1 MRILLINTNPV
12 VSRLISWNSRDNDLI
27 QVDEVDGSEKVS
39 REYYDVLFID
49 EKCCNDKAVGKHIQ
63 KVNAGEKIL
72 FSSHRENDIEGI
84 DRVILKPFLPSEIT
98 ETLQF
103 ILQSEEIKEKEEP
116 LVLDENA
123 EADAAGEEREH
134 SILDEQEVEAIKQL
148 LLDEGL
154 EIEQDEVSESESQVS
169 EKKNRPEVSVEE
181 NFLESLM
188 EMKPKKIRKLLEG
201 AEISITI
208 RFPKEV

>member
-49 EKCCNDKAVGKHIQ
+49 EKCCSGKALEKHIQ

-72 FSSHRENDIEGI
+72 FSSHKENDIDGI

-103 ILQSEEIKEKEEP
+103 ILQSEEIKEKEES
-116 LVLDENA
+116 LVLNENA
-123 EADAAGEEREH
+123 GVDAATEEREH
-134 SILDEQEVEAIKQL
+134 SILDEQEVETIKQL

-154 EIEQDEVSESESQVS
+154 EIEQDEVSEPESKAL
-169 EKKNRPEVSVEE
+169 EEKNRPEMSVEE
-181 NFLESLM
+181 NLLKSLI